1 MAVDKLHKAW
11 AELDQL
17 ERHLAERF
25 SYIHQTT
32 RAQKVE
38 IDDMAKGRPPAIH
51 RLLQN
56 YFRRFLSFASQTQ
69 SVKTRTTLLVRRDL
83 EPPNSPNF
91 WTSVKLFWTFGSV
104 LDPDDRSDVYDK
116 CYVHYWTLFLLT
128 RTAGVPLSSIIFE
141 NTKEYTESSSSRSTT
156 AALPFSESR

>member
-25 SYIHQTT
+25 SYIYQTT
-32 RAQKVE
+32 NAQKVE

-56 YFRRFLSFASQTQ
+56 YFRRFLPFASQTQ
-69 SVKTRTTLLVRRDL
+69 SVKTRITLLVRRGL

-91 WTSVKLFWTFGSV
+91 WTSVKVTNPG
-104 LDPDDRSDVYDK
+104 PE
-116 CYVHYWTLFLLT
+116 LLKKS
-128 RTAGVPLSSIIFE
+128 RTAFLDIWIGLGP
-141 NTKEYTESSSSRSTT
+141 R
-156 AALPFSESR
+156 